1 MEMQFAEHFTFGKLI
16 RFTLPS
22 IVMMIF
28 TSIYG
33 VVDGIFVSNCV
44 GKTPFAA
51 INIIWPVFMILGAVG
66 FMIGTGGCALVS
78 KIRGEGEE
86 EKANQIFSMLI
97 YTSILI
103 GVILAIV
110 GFVFIEPIAVLLGA
124 EGEMVNQAALY
135 GRVLAVALPFFIIQ
149 NEFQSF
155 FVAAEKP
162 QLGLGVTVAAG
173 VANIVLDAL
182 LIVVFDLGIFGAAL
196 ATGVSQI
203 LGGLIPLV
211 YFIFSKRS
219 LLRLTKAKFDKN
231 AMLRTCINGSS
242 EMMTNV
248 SMSLVSMLYNFQLM
262 KFAGENGVAAY
273 GVIMYVNFIFVAIF
287 IGYSVGSAPIISY
300 NYGAQ
305 NTTELKNLFKKSMI
319 IILSAG
325 LIMTVLG
332 IVLAGPLSKI
342 FVGYD
347 AELFEMTKRGFVIY
361 TLSFLITG
369 INIFGSAFF
378 TALNDGLVSAIISFL
393 RTLLFQVVAVLV
405 LPVFF
410 ELDGIWY
417 AVIVAELLAVV
428 VTGTFFVIKR
438 EKYKYY

>member
-1 MEMQFAEHFTFGKLI
+1 MEIQFSEHFTFGKLI

-33 VVDGIFVSNCV
+33 VVDGIFVSNFV

-97 YTSILI
+97 YTSIVL
-103 GVILAIV
+103 GLVLAVV

-124 EGEMVNQAALY
+124 EGEMINQAALY

-162 QLGLGVTVAAG
+162 QFGLGVTVAAG

-182 LIVVFDLGIFGAAL
+182 LIVVFDLGLFGAAL

-211 YFIFSKRS
+211 YFVFSKKS

-305 NTTELKNLFKKSMI
+305 NTTELKNLFKKSMT

-361 TLSFLITG
+361 TLSFLIAG
-369 INIFGSAFF
+369 INIFCSAFF

-428 VTGTFFVIKR
+428 VTGVFLVIKK